1 MPARNDL
8 SAPRPAAPFRRVGP
22 FWGPAPKPVV
32 LRFAADFTPP
42 PHPAG
47 MAMAYF
53 HDRLPQVIPGSEA
66 RIYYA
71 GALYTIPEA
80 FEAMR
85 QGNLEMT
92 WMQMG
97 KAAPVDPWMMTVV
110 GPGVLTTVG
119 AVENFEKTKTYQMLV
134 DRLAK
139 NQAIKVF
146 GTGHMSFGM
155 GVGGK
160 KRYLKPADFSG
171 RKVRSMGPVENP
183 SLASWKANPV
193 VMAFGEVPTALES
206 GVIDGLMTSIGGWL
220 SVREQA
226 PFYTTGGAGAFTG
239 DYYMVSA
246 SRRWWDRLTPATQKA
261 LEGLIAETIQV
272 QKEYNWCVD
281 KLTYDKYGTKDPSK
295 PGVYWMTPAGGH
307 RDDERGGRRDEP
319 LREEQDAAG
328 SEPVG
333 RHVRQG
339 RPRAFEAEPAR
350 LVLDREGRLLEA
362 RLEDRHQ
369 VARREPGA
377 AHGEGIRNLAR
388 VPGPVPGARRR
399 APAARLHAARAARGG
414 AALRIRRVFR
424 VAAGRGHVLHPER
437 RLSLLRHLA
446 AARRASQRQPAVRRS
461 LRCSARADCARSR

>member
-1 MPARNDL
+1 L
-8 SAPRPAAPFRRVGP
+8 LVAALAVT
-22 FWGPAPKPVV
+22 WGATERAAYAQDKPQKVV

-47 MAMAYF
+47 MALKYF
-53 HDRLPQVIPGSEA
+53 ADRLPQVIPGSEA
-66 RIYYA
+66 RIYYS

-119 AVENFEKTKTYQMLV
+119 AVDHIEQTKTYQMLV

-139 NQAIKVF
+139 NQRIKVL
-146 GTGHMSFGM
+146 GTGQMSFGM

-160 KRYLKPADFSG
+160 KRYLTPADFDG
-171 RKVRSMGPVENP
+171 KKVRSMGPVENP

-226 PFYTTGGAGAFTG
+226 PYYTTGGAGAFTG

-261 LEGLIAETIQV
+261 LEGLIAETIKV

-281 KLTYDKYGTKDPSK
+281 RLTYEKYGTKDPSK
-295 PGVYWMTPAGGH
+295 PGVYWMNPQEVAAMTSAVGDATSRFVKSKLPA
-307 RDDERGGRRDEP
+307 
-319 LREEQDAAG
+319 
-328 SEPVG
+328 
-333 RHVRQG
+333 
-339 RPRAFEAEPAR
+339 EAQPW
-350 LVLDREGRLLEA
+350 VDTFGKEGRELSG
-362 RLEDRHQ
+362 Q
-369 VARREPGA
+369 YPPGSSWI
-377 AHGEGIRNLAR
+377 EKIDCSK
-388 VPGPVPGARRR
+388 
-399 APAARLHAARAARGG
+399 HASV
-414 AALRIRRVFR
+414 I
-424 VAAGRGHVLHPER
+424 HIK
-437 RLSLLRHLA
+437 
-446 AARRASQRQPAVRRS
+446 
-461 LRCSARADCARSR
+461 

>member
-1 MPARNDL
+1 MTRSRL
-8 SAPRPAAPFRRVGP
+8 HRFGSSISAAIFAASVTAIFT
-22 FWGPAPKPVV
+22 FLTDAAAQTKPQKVV
-32 LRFAADFTPP
+32 LRFASDFTPP

-53 HDRLPQVIPGSEA
+53 AEQLPKAIPGSEA
-66 RIYYA
+66 RLYYA

-85 QGNLEMT
+85 HGNLEMT

-97 KAAPVDPWMMTVV
+97 KAAPVDAWMMTMV

-119 AVENFEKTKTYQMLV
+119 AVDNLEKTKTYQMMV
-134 DRLAK
+134 ERLAK

-146 GTGHMSFGM
+146 GVGQMSFGM

-160 KRYLKPADFSG
+160 KRYLRPADFVG

-183 SLASWKANPV
+183 SLEAWKANPV

-239 DYYMVSA
+239 DYYMISA
-246 SRRWWDRLTPATQKA
+246 SRRWWDRLSPATQAA
-261 LEGLIAETIQV
+261 LEQVIQDTIRV

-295 PGVYWMTPAGGH
+295 PGVYWMTAQEVSAMTSAVGDATSRFVKSKTPADAH
-307 RDDERGGRRDEP
+307 KWVDTFVQEGRE
-319 LREEQDAAG
+319 LSKQH
-328 SEPVG
+328 PVG
-333 RHVRQG
+333 SSWI
-339 RPRAFEAEPAR
+339 EK
-350 LVLDREGRLLEA
+350 LDCSK
-362 RLEDRHQ
+362 
-369 VARREPGA
+369 
-377 AHGEGIRNLAR
+377 
-388 VPGPVPGARRR
+388 
-399 APAARLHAARAARGG
+399 HAGK
-414 AALRIRRVFR
+414 IVIK
-424 VAAGRGHVLHPER
+424 
-437 RLSLLRHLA
+437 
-446 AARRASQRQPAVRRS
+446 
-461 LRCSARADCARSR
+461 

>member
-1 MPARNDL
+1 MSRNQSQRFGAGATAAL
-8 SAPRPAAPFRRVGP
+8 FSAVVSASFVLVTAQPVHAQD
-22 FWGPAPKPVV
+22 KPQKVV

-47 MAMAYF
+47 MALKYF
-53 HDRLPQVIPGSEA
+53 AERLPQVIPGSEA
-66 RIYYA
+66 RLYYS
-71 GALYTIPEA
+71 GSLYTIPEA

-97 KAAPVDPWMMTVV
+97 KAAPVDPWMMSVV

-119 AVENFEKTKTYQMLV
+119 AVENLDKTKTYQMLV

-146 GTGHMSFGM
+146 GVGQMSFGM

-160 KRYLKPADFSG
+160 KRYVKPDDFTG

-220 SVREQA
+220 TVREQA
-226 PFYTTGGAGAFTG
+226 PYYTTGGAGVFTG

-246 SRRWWDRLTPATQKA
+246 SRRWWDRLSPATQKA
-261 LEGLIAETIQV
+261 LEGLIAETIKV

-295 PGVYWMTPAGGH
+295 PGIYWMSPQEVTAMTSAVG
-307 RDDERGGRRDEP
+307 
-319 LREEQDAAG
+319 DAT
-328 SEPVG
+328 SRYVKSKMP
-333 RHVRQG
+333 
-339 RPRAFEAEPAR
+339 PEAAQWADTF
-350 LVLDREGRLLEA
+350 VKEGRALSE
-362 RLEDRHQ
+362 Q
-369 VARREPGA
+369 NPPGSSWI
-377 AHGEGIRNLAR
+377 EKI
-388 VPGPVPGARRR
+388 
-399 APAARLHAARAARGG
+399 
-414 AALRIRRVFR
+414 
-424 VAAGRGHVLHPER
+424 
-437 RLSLLRHLA
+437 
-446 AARRASQRQPAVRRS
+446 
-461 LRCSARADCARSR
+461 DCAKYAGKIVIK

>member
-1 MPARNDL
+1 MDRNPMHRYGGRATAAIFVAAL
-8 SAPRPAAPFRRVGP
+8 SASWGAAQPAYAQD
-22 FWGPAPKPVV
+22 KPQRVV

-47 MAMAYF
+47 MALAYF
-53 HDRLPQVIPGSEA
+53 AERLPQVIPGSEA
-66 RIYYA
+66 RIYYS

-85 QGNLEMT
+85 QGNLEMS

-97 KAAPVDPWMMTVV
+97 KAAPVDAWMMTVV
-110 GPGVLTTVG
+110 GPGVMTTVG
-119 AVENFEKTKTYQMLV
+119 AVENLEKTKTYQMLV

-146 GTGHMSFGM
+146 GTGQMSFGM

-160 KRYLKPADFSG
+160 KRYLTPADFSG
-171 RKVRSMGPVENP
+171 RKVRSMGPVENA

-226 PFYTTGGAGAFTG
+226 PYYTTGGAGVFTG

-261 LEGLIAETIQV
+261 LEGLIAETIKV

-281 KLTYDKYGTKDPSK
+281 KLTYEKYGTKDPSK
-295 PGVYWMTPAGGH
+295 PGVYWMTP
-307 RDDERGGRRDEP
+307 
-319 LREEQDAAG
+319 REVSAMTSAVGDA
-328 SEPVG
+328 S
-333 RHVRQG
+333 
-339 RPRAFEAEPAR
+339 AR
-350 LVLDREGRLLEA
+350 YVKTKVPPEA
-362 RLEDRHQ
+362 RLWVDRF
-369 VARREPGA
+369 AEEGRELSK
-377 AHGEGIRNLAR
+377 EN
-388 VPGPVPGARRR
+388 
-399 APAARLHAARAARGG
+399 PAGSSWIEKLDC
-414 AALRIRRVFR
+414 
-424 VAAGRGHVLHPER
+424 
-437 RLSLLRHLA
+437 SKY
-446 AARRASQRQPAVRRS
+446 ASKIHIK
-461 LRCSARADCARSR
+461 